1 MNWYYSAEGHSRGP
15 VNEVQL
21 AELAR
26 AGEVTTD
33 TLIWHPGL
41 EEWEPVWKLKPGI
54 VEQLNK
60 KAMAQQAKGA
70 TERVPVMAAAT
81 VERSKPGASPGVFKR
96 LFGKL
101 TKK

>member
-1 MNWYYSAEGHSRGP
+1 MNWYFSVDGHSRGP
-15 VNEVQL
+15 VSEEKL

-26 AGEVTTD
+26 SGEVGTD

-54 VEQLNK
+54 VEEPDK
-60 KAMAQQAKGA
+60 RVMARQAKGTTDRIPLA
-70 TERVPVMAAAT
+70 EVALPA
-81 VERSKPGASPGVFKR
+81 ESEASEGVFKR

-101 TKK
+101 RKK